1 MTAEED
7 LSGVVLHDSPA
18 DLPGVDMGVTGPDL
32 CGVEALE
39 MDAVEGR
46 GVAAPDNCATPS
58 DVAGDGEGTT
68 GNFTDDP
75 TEVTSS
81 PAEDDPREEAPSA
94 NCFIDIL
101 ISILKS
107 SISS

>member
-1 MTAEED
+1 M
-7 LSGVVLHDSPA
+7 LHDNPA
-18 DLPGVDMGVTGPDL
+18 DLAGVDIGVTDPDL

-39 MDAVEGR
+39 MEAVEGS
-46 GVAAPDNCATPS
+46 GVAVPENGWTPS

-94 NCFIDIL
+94 NFFFDRN
-101 ISILKS
+101 
-107 SISS
+107 